1 MIENK
6 ERIIKAINN
15 AINMAI
21 WHGGDS
27 GGPYF
32 GETEKLSA
40 AMNEL
45 AECLNVSWKWS
56 DKSPEGYETKEN
68 RYPMLYLKEKTE

>member
-1 MIENK
+1 MINKK

-15 AINMAI
+15 AIGMAI
-21 WHGGDS
+21 WHGGDP

-32 GETEKLSA
+32 TESEKLSA

-56 DKSPEGYETKEN
+56 DKCPEGYKCHEN
-68 RYPMLYLKEKTE
+68 EYPVLYLKEKTE